1 MSGETIIY
9 ERSGQAATIWFNR
22 PASRNAFTREMS
34 EAFREAVAR
43 ASADPEV
50 RVILYR
56 GKGDDFCAGSALDD
70 LQVEDL
76 GKMLTSFDPTTHNG
90 FPSIFK
96 GVEPIR
102 NDDIPKLT
110 IAVVHGYAV
119 GGGFEIAVEADLAVV
134 AEDAKIGDFHIR
146 QGLIGGAGVLANLA
160 RMIGV
165 RRTKEI
171 VFTGKIV
178 SGAEAAE
185 WGLVNQA
192 VPLTEL
198 DGAVARLV
206 GELTRHPAGVTRLA
220 KMAYGRSLD
229 ADKDTLAVMER
240 LLLAAVL
247 LSDDAREGVESFL
260 EKREPNWRE

>member
-1 MSGETIIY
+1 MSSETIIY
-9 ERSGQAATIWFNR
+9 EKSGQTATVWFNR
-22 PASRNAFTREMS
+22 PSARNAFTREMS
-34 EAFREAVAR
+34 EAFRAAVVEAC
-43 ASADPEV
+43 ADPEV
-50 RVILYR
+50 RVIVYR

-70 LQVEDL
+70 LKVEDL
-76 GKMLTSFDPTTHNG
+76 GEMLTSYDPTTHNG

-96 GVEPIR
+96 GVEPVP

-119 GGGFEIAVEADLAVV
+119 GGGFEIAVGADLAIA
-134 AEDAKIGDFHIR
+134 AEDAKVGDFHIR
-146 QGLIGGAGVLANLA
+146 QGLIGGAGVLANIA

-171 VFTGKIV
+171 VFTGKTV

-192 VPLTEL
+192 VPPAEL
-198 DGAVARLV
+198 DVALEKLV

-247 LSDDAREGVESFL
+247 RSDDAREGVESFL
-260 EKREPNWRE
+260 EKRPPNWRA